1 MSKLGLGSVLVW
13 LLATLAA
20 GEPKAEELDRIG
32 FADAIKRALAANPS
46 ARAADVEIH
55 RAQALVEQARATSLP
70 TLTGILAYERLD
82 HTRVFANTVVAPANS
97 FNASALLSVPLVNA
111 PGWVQWSHARKEVD
125 LAKASTA
132 DVKRQLALE
141 TGRAYLAIIVQ
152 KRLLETSL
160 RARDSAKA
168 HFDFAR
174 DRERGGVGNK
184 VDVARAAQELAT
196 SESAATNSEIGV
208 MRAREA
214 LGVLVGA
221 DHPVDNSDETL
232 PGGLP
237 SLDEA
242 LADSERHRADVLAN
256 RQRVRVS
263 EYRLRNNWVDLLPT
277 VSGAF
282 QPFYQDPPTFNDPAT
297 GWQAEV
303 VLTVPFY
310 DGGLRYGQWK
320 ERRATALQAR
330 LGLEASVR
338 QAASEVRTA
347 HAAIGMAEV
356 ALSSAREAATQARQ
370 ALTFATINYRGG
382 TSTNIEVIDAER
394 RARDAETQAAIA
406 EDVVRNAQLD
416 LLSASGRLP

>member
-1 MSKLGLGSVLVW
+1 M
-13 LLATLAA
+13 
-20 GEPKAEELDRIG
+20 
-32 FADAIKRALAANPS
+32 
-46 ARAADVEIH
+46 
-55 RAQALVEQARATSLP
+55 
-70 TLTGILAYERLD
+70 
-82 HTRVFANTVVAPANS
+82 
-97 FNASALLSVPLVNA
+97 
-111 PGWVQWSHARKEVD
+111 
-125 LAKASTA
+125 
-132 DVKRQLALE
+132 
-141 TGRAYLAIIVQ
+141 
-152 KRLLETSL
+152 
-160 RARDSAKA
+160 
-168 HFDFAR
+168 
-174 DRERGGVGNK
+174 
-184 VDVARAAQELAT
+184 
-196 SESAATNSEIGV
+196 
-208 MRAREA
+208 
-214 LGVLVGA
+214 
-221 DHPVDNSDETL
+221 